1 MHPAGITQIKHEDDM
16 SCHEEVKIS
25 LKQKSVIKQRKYSA
39 VPESKASI
47 KLK

>member
-1 MHPAGITQIKHEDDM
+1 MHPAEITQIRHGDDS
-16 SCHEEVKIS
+16 SCLEEVKIS
-25 LKQKSVIKQRKYSA
+25 LKQKSVIKLRKYSA